1 MTTNNSTTNGKKKPD
16 WKLVQNKVHLKQEQR
31 GGMTRVEE
39 QVEIASGWQN
49 TSRDGN
55 DYISFN
61 LSTIPVMPDADGNIK
76 LVLFAVNR
84 EENGDTPPS
93 Q

>member
-16 WKLVQNKVHLKQEQR
+16 WKLVQNKAHFKQELK
-31 GGMTRVEE
+31 GGMNRVEE

-49 TSRDGN
+49 ISKDGN
-55 DYISFN
+55 EYISFS
-61 LSTIPVMPDADGNIK
+61 LSTTPVMPDVDGNIK
-76 LVLFAVNR
+76 LVLFAINR
-84 EENGDTPPS
+84 DEAGESSPS